1 MAPSTCGCV
10 NLESQALPDME
21 PTIFTASE
29 MGQEDQVTIS
39 SISSRLVHDVSEDL
53 TKPCNMFCMA
63 WAILLERFT
72 GLDRVCFG
80 FRSEH
85 MITEESGK
93 CTDGVTSAMQVHVAA
108 DQCLDD
114 ILAGNGF
121 TSVMVPETEAKTLF
135 NTTLSICNL
144 GSQPIC
150 ENGAYNIYSW
160 CKVHMSIDPAT
171 MKTLLSWDPA
181 FMTKEQAETISSTY
195 SKIFQG
201 IATQKKIAVSALNCC
216 SEQDELKILSWNGSP
231 LSNVQ
236 KCIHQAVS
244 EQGVLRPDAEAVCS
258 WDGSFSYSQLLTLS
272 DRLAFHLQELGVGA
286 EIFVPICFDK
296 SKWTVVAML
305 AILKAGGI
313 FVPLDPTQPLM
324 RLQGLAHKVDAKTIL
339 CSPQHEE
346 MLESIAS
353 KVIPVDAQLFEKLTE
368 QTVEVDCGLWS
379 SGAYMIFTSG
389 TTGEPKGA
397 LIQHGALLSSALA
410 HGPAMM
416 MDSNTRSLHFAAST
430 FDVSIT
436 EILTCLILGGCVC
449 IPSEEARLNAIE
461 EAITQLRVNWA
472 LLTPTFVKFINPA
485 NVPSL
490 KTLVTGGEA
499 MTQAVIRSWSHINLI
514 NCYGPAETS
523 VVSHVHRGM
532 REGKNPLNIGYQVG
546 IHCWVVDRYNY
557 DRLMPIGAV
566 GELVIESHT
575 LAREY
580 YKEPE
585 KTSEAFIVDPEW
597 TLSQPH
603 RGNLRRMYKTGDL
616 VRYNSDGS
624 FHIAGRKDAQ
634 IKFHGQRIE
643 LGEIEYHLNVGI
655 GIKHGM
661 VVLPKAGFCEG
672 RLLAIVQLSDALGND
687 LVPNGQPY
695 KLVDGP
701 LEQVALAKVEET
713 KQLLAKRLPSYMIPS
728 TWLAVEFIPRLQ
740 SGKLDRRQTGKWLED
755 MSEAIYRKLNP
766 VAIGD
771 PSETLTFSNETES
784 QLHNIWTHVL
794 NLKTEQLGLSQ
805 SFLSVG
811 GDSISAMQVMSEC
824 KKRGLGLT
832 VSHIISSKS
841 ISALAKH
848 VKDIEKPQLLQET
861 TETLFELSPIQKLY
875 FSRPNHDQGHYN
887 QSFLLRMSRH
897 VDEPAMRRAI
907 EATIRRHSMLRARF
921 SQDSS
926 GMWQQRVTDTIE
938 SSFRLRSVQ
947 LTSKEELC
955 DALVD
960 SQTCLDHSNGP
971 LLAADLIDEEG
982 QDQRLFVVAHHLVID
997 LVSWRIILQ
1006 ELEELL
1012 LRPELSPDMDR
1023 PLPFQAWCKMQQE
1036 HASAQAP
1043 ERALPI
1049 HGIPDGDSA
1058 YWGMEGTPNV
1068 YGQMVYE
1075 GFEVGSAQ
1083 TSLLLSKC
1091 HDALRT
1097 EIPDVLMAAMVYSFG
1112 QTFTDRQIPAIFA
1125 EGHGREPWDHSID
1138 LSNVVGWFTT
1148 IYPVFAGSNAS
1159 STLIDTIKMVKDG
1172 RRKIPDSG
1180 RPYFASRWLTQ
1191 DGESAFSRHWPLEI
1205 TFNYLG
1211 QYQQLEREGAL
1222 FTPIGDIAGEVRSA
1236 TDGADVGSSTTCI
1249 SLFEVSAVITRG
1261 TLRFSFLFNRNMK
1274 HQSQIRKWIASCE
1287 QNIGLLVESLAI
1299 MPSEPTLSDFPL
1311 ISLTYDRLRLLTQ
1324 EKLPEVGIEDISRV
1338 EDIYPCSPMQSGLLV
1353 STTKDSAA
1361 YAAYTLH
1368 EVKSRN
1374 GGSVDVT
1381 KLANAWKRMVD
1392 YHPMLR
1398 TVFVESVTLDDSL
1411 FDQVVLREIQVPLV
1425 MSEFETDDEAIST
1438 LDMPRQHKDY
1448 SQLLHVFEICKS
1460 KTGKVFCKLDI
1471 SHVIMDGTSLSILFR
1486 DLSMAYAGILG
1497 SDKGPPYSEYIRS
1510 LQYQD
1515 LQHGIEYWKSY
1526 LMDIEPCH
1534 FPVLDDGEVAESR
1547 EMRYFRVQFDELA
1560 QLQSLCDDR
1569 GVTIVNAIYAAWA
1582 LVLRLYTASEE
1593 VCFGYLTSARDSPI
1607 QGIEDVIGPVINM
1620 VTCRANISN
1629 STTLG
1634 AVMAVVQKDF
1644 LNSLEYRH
1652 IPLAQV
1658 QHALKLSDTA
1668 LFNTALSYRKLPP
1681 APKNAPDVVFE
1692 EVRPTYDPD
1701 EYDVSINIEAGEND
1715 MAIDLMYWS
1724 DTMSD
1729 GQAKNVASA
1738 FTTALSN
1745 ILHYSDQ
1752 PITQLNHLDPQH
1764 HHQIWQWNHIIP
1776 EAAESCVH
1784 DLFKEQMIIR
1794 PEAPA
1799 VASWDA
1805 DFTYAELDTASTKL
1819 AHHIADLGVGLEK
1832 CVLVCFDKSAF
1843 TVVAML
1849 AVLKAGGVCVPL
1861 DPAHPDA
1868 AIRLRAEDTS
1878 ASIAVVSS
1886 SMASRLSSI
1895 VEKTVVVDAQLL
1907 QTISKTTILPQT
1919 YPHNA
1924 CFVIY
1929 TSGSTGRPK
1938 GVVLE
1943 HRGIATNVKY
1953 SGPKLGYSKESRVLQ
1968 FASYTFDNS
1977 LSEIFT
1983 TLALGGCVCVPSEHE
1998 RFHDLAGAIN
2008 RYKVTLADITPTVAC
2023 LINPLDVPTLK
2034 TLALGGE
2041 AVTQKCVEIWRD
2053 FVSLQCCYG
2062 PSECSVNSTHSGEI
2076 AQPGKATN
2084 IGRAVGS
2091 VTWIVDSTDHNSLV
2105 PIGCIGELLVD
2116 GPIVS
2121 RGYLNLPEKMA
2132 QSFVAPSSTIGDICR
2147 DGNLSRKLY
2156 KTGDLVRYN
2165 SDGTLTYFGRKDTQ
2179 VKLHGQRIELEE
2191 IEHHLEKSLPQ
2202 HWTSAVELI
2211 QFEGKKSLASF
2222 ICADSGAI
2230 LNDGTEGSSVLAMD
2244 DSFRSLAKELE
2255 ISLSNSIPAYM
2266 IPSVWFPVSQ
2276 MPLTSSGKLDR
2287 RSLRSLVQS
2296 VPAAQMT
2303 SYKLALKSGRAPS
2316 SDMEKQLADMWAQVL
2331 NLDANTIGVEDHF
2344 FRLGGDSIAAMQLVT
2359 LARKSNINLTVT
2371 GVFQKVSLQ
2380 DMAQSALPLSRAAAT
2395 AVKPFS
2401 LLSNVISMDALE
2413 EEIGAAAR
2421 INVGD
2426 VQDIYPCTPIQEG
2439 LMALSA
2445 KEPGAYVAQFVFQ
2458 MPDGTDIDI
2467 FKTAWRL
2474 VIEAEGS
2481 LRTRLVQTTNNGI
2494 LNVVVKEDV
2503 PQWTTFGNLLDV
2515 QVLRS
2520 QLLSSNGGKLT
2531 DYAIV
2536 EDESGVLFVWTI
2548 HHALY
2553 DGWCLPLILDKVKQ
2567 CYENIQQPAPEPIGS
2582 GPSYARFIRYLTE
2595 IDSSQD
2601 VKFWESY
2608 LADIAT
2614 QHFPR
2619 LPNPDYKSNASGLI
2633 IHKTSFDHNNDG
2645 MKTSGLGVT
2654 TATMIR
2660 SAWALAV
2667 STYAASDDVVFWE
2680 TMTGR
2685 DAPVDGIEEMI
2696 GATLAT
2702 VPTRIVLDRSQKVSD
2717 LLSSVQAQSA
2727 VVRMHQFTGIH
2738 RIKRINNDT
2747 AFACGAQNLLAINY
2761 GPRKSTDTFWC
2772 DQTNE
2777 MAGTNFYS
2785 YPLMLSCHV
2794 ADGELETV
2802 VHFDP
2807 EVICESQMHR
2817 IMDQFALM
2825 LTTVTS
2831 GELMD
2836 KKLNDLELI
2845 STRDY
2850 QSLSETNSQVVP
2862 SYDTLVHDVIRATGT
2877 LQSQDKVAVCA
2888 SDQSLTYSD
2897 LDSQAT
2903 HLASVLI
2910 EAGIRP
2916 NTFVPFCMEKSSMV
2930 VVSILAIL
2938 KSGAAFVPLD
2948 YAHPDARISGIITDV
2963 EASIVLASPQYA
2975 ERLTRLGQK
2984 VISVSKTMMQDSVL
2998 PHGHDLSVSPKSP
3011 AYCIFTSGTTG
3022 RPKGTII
3029 NHSAFCTGAMAH
3041 GKAMGMTELSRVLQF
3056 AAHTFDASIMET
3068 LSTLI
3073 HGGTVCVPSEEERSN
3088 DIAGFIR
3095 RLRVNWAL
3103 LTPSVAQLIEPST
3116 VPELKTLVLGG
3127 EAMSRVHVSTW
3138 APFVQLMNAYGPSE
3152 TSVVATVNSSVGQDS
3167 SPANIGRAV
3176 GGLCWVV
3183 DSTNHDRLVPI
3194 GVVGEL
3200 LVEGPI
3206 LAEGYLKNPHKN
3218 AESFIT
3224 NPRWCSKFP
3233 SETASNE
3240 RRFYRT
3246 GDLVKINRDGSL
3258 EFQGRKDNQV
3268 KINGQRLELSE
3279 IEHHLSADTAVQ
3291 SCLAFIPKSGQ
3302 LKHRLVAMLSLHSTF
3317 VSTAADE
3324 MQLVIDFTPSELAS
3338 VRDSLTGHLAAYM
3351 IPSTWIIVNHIPL
3364 LPSGKLDRRKAVD
3377 WVEALSPEQYQ
3388 MALCAQEET
3397 QSSGLDREA
3406 TNIETKLRA
3415 TWARVLGIEVD
3426 SVSFARSFIQS
3437 GGDSISAMQLGAVCR
3452 SSNMSLSVSQIM
3464 QSKSIIELASFV
3476 QAVEDVKH
3484 EDEEE
3489 NKPFPLSPIQ
3499 KLYFEHMC
3507 SESTHFNQS
3516 MVLETTRKVTPRDLS
3531 NALETIVKT
3540 HSMLRARFADT
3551 DGAYSQR
3558 ITTDVDGSYALESHV
3573 GVNQCRASELIEKTQ
3588 TSLNIFDGPLLAAAN
3603 IEIEDPEKQIVFL
3616 AAHHLVVDVVSWN
3629 IILQD
3634 LEGLLSSSV
3643 SSLAKP
3649 LSFQSWN
3656 LLQLEETRNETL
3668 DRVFHDVPVPA
3679 QDLTYWEMQD
3689 VPNLHG
3695 DTITETTEIASDVSL
3710 RLLGPCH
3717 EAFNTDI
3724 VDVLIGSL
3732 LLSFYESFPGRLSM
3746 PTIFNEG
3753 HGREPR
3759 DNKLDLSRTIG
3770 WFTTLCPIHLPE
3782 SLPAE
3787 PDIIDIICWVRDFRR
3802 RIPGKGRPYFAYQ
3815 MLSEAGHTHSP
3826 EWPVEL
3832 AFNFLG
3838 QRQKNELE
3846 GSVFKST
3853 DGMFESAASQTDI
3866 GVDVPRLA
3874 LIEISASFC
3883 RDVLSFSFSYNRQM
3897 KHQHCISEWIKNFSN
3912 SLQTVIERM
3921 SQVKSEPRD
3930 PDVSLLPLA
3939 FRGASKVDERLAE
3952 TGISFRND
3960 VEAVYPCSPVQMG
3973 ILFAQIRNT
3982 KFYSYSVTFGID
3994 CVEPSHSVD
4003 VHRLADAWQ
4012 RVIQRHSTLRT
4023 IFVDSLLDEGG
4034 INQVVLRNHCAEV
4047 SVFECADDERL
4058 QMMTERFSP
4067 EIMSSRPPHHLSI
4080 FNSTEGKVT
4089 CLLEMSHALC
4099 DGTSMPILF
4108 RDLAMAYDGS
4118 LNSISVSTY
4127 RDYVSHL
4134 QVQGSHDIEYW
4145 REYLN
4150 DVEPCH
4156 LPSVS
4161 RSTLPK
4167 VLRYLDQTIS
4177 HANDLQAF
4185 CTGAGVTLSN
4195 VLQLTWA
4202 LVLQAYTGHDDV
4214 CFGYLVADRDVHVP
4228 NIDNAIGVFI
4238 NMLVLRVRLDASKT
4252 VGDTLSMVQRDLSAA
4267 MAHRNVSLADIQ
4279 RVTDLPNEPLFNTAY
4294 SFQRRSVDKSMQTG
4308 SISFDVK
4315 GAQDPNEY
4323 DLTVNVEV
4331 WEQAAE
4337 LQLCYWT
4344 DKISDSQAR
4353 SLASTFDK
4361 VLTSIITCNLSL
4373 PTDQLD
4379 ILSDD
4384 CTQQLMGWNNTQPAL
4399 LNQCVHHVFERN
4411 VQRLAHDTT
4420 AIEAWDARFT
4430 YSEVDV
4436 VSSRLAHHLVSLGV
4450 VPEMYVPLCFEKSA
4464 WTPIAM
4470 LAVLKAGAAF
4480 VPIDPNH
4487 PPERIEFL
4495 VRNINAKLILCS
4507 TSLMHK
4513 FDMDV
4518 PILPISFETS
4528 FELSS
4533 LPETPPSI
4541 PVQPGNAAYIIFT
4554 SGTTGVPKGTIIEHG
4569 AFTTGGTA
4577 HAAAIKMTSDSRV
4590 LQFASHTFDAS
4601 IMEILTTFL
4610 VGGCVCI
4617 PSEEERMNDLAGA
4630 ISKYD
4635 VNWALLTPSVAK
4647 VLKPGSVPGL
4657 KVLVTGGE
4665 AMTTD
4670 HITKW
4675 SRHAALINAYGP
4687 SEASVIAASH
4697 IKVDQLGE
4705 VLNEE
4710 PANIG
4715 HAVGCRVW
4723 VVDSYNHNRLMPIG
4737 SIGELLVEGP
4747 IVARGY
4753 LSNEAKTRD
4762 AFIDYPPWRAN
4773 MKLSGDRVDRM
4784 YKTGDLVAYNWD
4796 GSLNYFSRKDTQIKL
4811 NGQRIE
4817 LGEIEHHVR
4826 ANLPTNVQSAVE
4838 LVTPQGKTSTK
4849 MLAAFFT
4856 IDEHAN
4862 EEAVKEANDP
4872 LLPMSSAYME
4882 IGQSLKTSIKI
4893 ALPSHMVPA
4902 MYVPVAK
4909 MPWTSAGKLDRQKLK
4924 AIAQSILSKDIGY
4937 YKLVGASNSRVP
4949 TTTTQRKLQKIWANI
4964 LNIPTSAISID
4975 DSFFRLG
4982 GDSISAMKVVSA
4994 ARMENVSLTVMDILK
5009 SPTLSEMATCCSHS
5023 KHTTIVDVEPFSLL
5037 HDVESPALLLDE
5049 IAECCDI
5056 HTSQIQDLYTCSS
5069 LQEGLVAASMQQT
5082 GAYVARYIFKVPS
5095 TIDVERLQ
5103 LAWQRTS
5110 DQVDILRSR
5119 IVNSRSLK
5127 SYQVILEPHAIDWE
5141 YYSSLEADASQT
5153 MPLPER
5159 NGGRLARYAIVGSSD
5174 SDLRYFVWTV
5184 HHALYDAWSMPSLLK
5199 LVSQFY
5205 QEASTEKLVPVVP
5218 YANFARYL
5226 IGTDAQASD
5235 EFWRATF
5242 QNASTVSHFPTI
5254 TPSDAESSHSSLQY
5268 TIQCR
5273 KDGIGAGITIPTI
5286 IRGAWALLLGA
5297 HTGSD
5302 DVAFGETLSG
5312 RDIALEHVEDIL
5324 GPTLTTVPRR
5334 VQIDRG
5340 TTVGHFLDTIHRH
5353 SVEVI
5358 PYQHAGLQH
5367 IKRLGGSI
5375 AVASDF
5381 RNLLVIQ
5388 SSDEVT
5394 EQQDLLQPLDE
5405 QVNHKNFFTYPLVIE
5420 CSIELNKLV
5429 LTIHHNE
5436 TVMTNW
5442 QAERLAHQ
5450 FDVLVK
5456 QLSHLSQEP
5465 NHKLAEI
5472 QFCDEQDLQII
5483 KGWNKGTRDIA
5494 HDSISSL
5501 FWQAVAT
5508 YHDATAIQAWDGH
5521 LTYGSLAEH
5530 AGRLGKRLVQ
5540 KGVRPETM
5548 VPCCMD
5554 KSLWT
5559 TVAMVAVILAGG
5571 TIIPLDPAHPRA
5583 RHAEI
5588 ARECKASIALCSPQY
5603 QDRFEDVSDTVIA
5616 VDQDLFHKEL
5626 CQEHVIPEDLPTVT
5640 DKNAAFVIYTS
5651 GSTGKAKGVVIE
5663 HGSFVASSR
5672 AYTERMH
5679 LVNTSRVFHFTSYAF
5694 DIAMGETFSTL
5705 ITGACLCV
5713 PSEEMRVTDLPG
5725 AMNTLEATWA
5735 FLTPSLA
5742 NMQDPSMF
5750 KTLQTLVCGGEAMT
5764 SETISK
5770 WSHKVKLINGYGPAE
5785 CTVYAVTNSN
5795 VAEDQ
5800 DPSNIGHATQG
5811 CHTWIVDTRDHNQLV
5826 PVGCEGEL
5834 LISGPILSRGY
5845 LNDSTKT
5852 SQLFIE
5858 DPAWMHH
5865 FVDEKHQQPVRLYK
5879 TGDMVRYRPD
5889 GGLTFIG
5896 RKDNQVKLHG
5906 QRMELGEIE
5915 ACLESDSRLRNA
5927 LVALPKSGVFKGRLV
5942 AVLSF
5947 KNPDSH
5953 NPGLVSAQF
5962 SPISESAMEVAR
5974 LNVPDL
5980 QHILSENL
5988 PPYMMPSSWLVV
6000 DAIPLLLS
6008 GKLDRTSTQTW
6019 LAEMDAE
6026 MPEFIL
6032 NQPDSQAAVESD
6044 TTLVGQLLRRIWA
6057 SVLRIPHEAT
6067 LPSRSFISL
6076 GGDSIMAMQV
6086 MSRCRDHSIQLTM
6099 RDIMSGKSIIDLVAL
6114 IEKEGRGRQNG
6125 IPDYEDDNSQPFALS
6140 PIQQLFFNNS
6150 SNKDRGDR
6158 FNQSQLFSVKKSIE
6172 AGNIANAIHSLVQRH
6187 PMLRA
6192 RFNKSAT
6199 IGQWSQH
6206 IAPDTEDS
6214 YSFHF
6219 HEVSDPS
6226 QIAQYIATSQESIDI
6241 SSPVFIVDLFR
6252 MPDGFQ
6258 HVSMIAHHLVVDVVS
6273 WINIAQD
6280 LETLLSSS
6288 RSMSPKPLSFRRWN
6302 AAQIEHAISMQKG
6315 IEDLLPFPLRPA
6327 NLDFWGVSDIPNSYS
6342 QVTQQSFTLSDTDTV
6357 SLLLEDAHRT
6367 LRTEP
6372 LDLFISALFMSFGQC
6387 FPDRELPTLFNES
6400 HGREPW
6406 DDSIDLS
6413 QTVGWFTSLCPIDV
6427 SHHNVDPTDT
6437 IDFVRRVKDS
6447 RRAIPDNGRPYFAQR
6462 YLANST
6468 NLSPDSHEPME
6479 ILLNFLGRSQQ
6490 MDGDESLLR
6499 PFNLSMSEEEM
6510 ASMSDVGPETRRL
6523 ALFELSISILND
6535 GIHFNFMYNKNMLH
6549 QDLIKQWVTTCKEVL
6564 SDMATELSAA
6574 PSCPTISDFPLMS
6587 LDYAKL
6593 DRLVAKSLP
6602 TAHVRFDEVED
6613 IYPCSPMQMGIL
6625 LSQLLD
6631 PSQYLFHTILEVS
6644 ASNNSTINS
6653 TKLAQACSEVI
6664 ERHAAL
6670 RTLFIESVRSGGS
6683 FDQVVI
6689 RPGKPRIHTI
6699 KCREID
6705 VMAKLNARSLAK
6717 ANKRHGT
6724 HILPYQ
6730 ITICE
6735 TTHGKVFIKLE
6746 MNHAVTDGAS
6756 TAIIVRDIS
6765 SAYANSL
6772 HPTKPPSYKEY
6783 ISYIS
6788 KQPTDSSLM
6797 YWKSY
6802 LFGARYTEFPSM
6814 NSDHMANRSLGSIA
6828 VEFDRFSEL
6837 HSLGSDTGVTISN
6850 IIMVAW
6856 ALVLRKYTG
6865 SQDVCFGY
6873 LASGRDADIDGVDE
6887 IVGPLINMLVFR
6899 FQFTHGMLLKRLFL
6913 DTQEDY
6919 ANSLPHQHFSLGRVS
6934 HELGQSK
6941 RGFFNTA
6948 VSIQN
6953 SGSSAHSEVSALQ
6966 FESVDAF
6973 DPSEYAVT
6981 LNANTTRDDEG
6992 IVFRYWTNILSNA
7005 QAKDLAIVMSEVLS
7019 DIIDHGEEALSH
7031 LRVSRNSAMP
7041 INTAGVLDGWTFQ
7054 HSHTSRQVQTP
7065 TSTMSSYSTGP
7076 SATLFSPS
7084 TSWGSLPRDKDQLYM
7099 KLSTLWEHHLDV
7111 ASTDITYERSFFECG
7126 GDSIIAMAMVGDAR
7140 DQDLPLTVADIFKN
7154 PTFGPM
7160 LNCLRDKSYRDADM
7174 VSSDGNTSLLSSKK
7188 EAIAMD
7194 QHVYEPLSLLFQQNA
7209 EQFVREHVCPVV
7221 GVSRAS
7227 ITDVLPTTN
7236 FQSQAVE
7243 GSLLESRWMLNHFFL
7258 DGTGSL
7264 DIALLQESITNVIA
7278 AYDILRTVFV
7288 PYQETYLQ
7296 VVLRH
7301 VQSELIL
7308 HDVDD
7313 IEQFTSELESDH
7325 LRQTPRPEKSSLRFI
7340 LARHKSSERHRIFI
7354 RLSHAL
7360 YDGVCFPAILN
7371 ALKASYEGEHIVATP
7386 SYATYIHGLFGKANS
7401 DQYTYWRSLLKN
7413 SAPTNL
7419 VPRQCDLMR
7428 TSPTQAM
7435 KRTVATHSLA
7445 AFNITTATVVK
7456 AAWSLVLAKN
7466 TGTTDIVFGHL
7477 ISGRNSR
7484 HVPGIEAIV
7493 GPCLNVVP
7501 VRVQLQDSW
7510 TVLDLLQHIQHQQV
7524 DNIPYESLGFRDII
7538 KGCTNWNDN
7547 GANGFST
7554 IVQHQSMS
7562 QTGSLDIGPN
7572 AYKVGVVA
7580 SQEDTADFSVVT
7592 TPQDS
7597 SSIEVCF
7604 LYRQDGAERMKL
7616 AEKLFNCLCTIITD
7630 FSTNVEV
7637 PVIV

>member
-1 MAPSTCGCV
+1 MDPSTCGCV
-10 NLESQALPDME
+10 DFESQALSDME

-29 MGQEDQVTIS
+29 MGQEGQVTVS
-39 SISSRLVHDVSEDL
+39 SYSSHLVHDFNEDL

-72 GLDRVCFG
+72 GLDSVCFG

-85 MITEESGK
+85 MLTTESK
-93 CTDGVTSAMQVHVAA
+93 CTDGVTSAMQVHVTA
-108 DQCLDD
+108 DHSLDD

-121 TSVMVPETEAKTLF
+121 TSAMVPETKAKTLF

-144 GSQPIC
+144 GSQPTC

-160 CKVHMSIDPAT
+160 CKLHMSVDPVT
-171 MKTLLSWDPA
+171 MKTLLSWDPT
-181 FMTKEQAETISSTY
+181 FMTKEQAESISNTY
-195 SKIFQG
+195 NKIFKE
-201 IATQKKIAVSALNCC
+201 IATQKKTVISTLNCC
-216 SEQDELKILSWNGSP
+216 SEQDELKILTWNGSP

-236 KCIHQAVS
+236 KCIHQAIS
-244 EQGVLRPDAEAVCS
+244 EQGALRPDAEAVCA

-272 DRLAFHLQELGVGA
+272 DRLAFHLQELGVGG

-324 RLQGLAHKVDAKTIL
+324 RLQSLTRKVDAETIL
-339 CSPQHEE
+339 CSPQHQEI
-346 MLESIAS
+346 LESIAS
-353 KVIPVDAQLFEKLTE
+353 NVISVDAQLFERLVE
-368 QTVEVDCGLWS
+368 QAGEVDCGLWS

-416 MDSNTRSLHFAAST
+416 MDNNTRSLHFAAST

-472 LLTPTFVKFINPA
+472 LLTPTFVNFISPA
-485 NVPSL
+485 KVPSL

-499 MTQAVIRSWSHINLI
+499 MTVAVIRSWSHINLI

-546 IHCWVVDRYNY
+546 INCWVVDRYNHN
-557 DRLMPIGAV
+557 RLMPVGAV
-566 GELVIESHT
+566 GELVIEGHT

-585 KTSEAFIVDPEW
+585 KTSEAFIVDPAW
-597 TLSQPH
+597 TLSQPN
-603 RGNLRRMYKTGDL
+603 RGSLRRMYKTGDL

-695 KLVDGP
+695 KLIDGS

-740 SGKLDRRQTGKWLED
+740 SGKLDRRQTGKWVED
-755 MSEAIYRKLNP
+755 MTEAIYRKLNP
-766 VAIGD
+766 VAIDGV
-771 PSETLTFSNETES
+771 SKSLTFSNETES

-832 VSHIISSKS
+832 VSQIISSKS
-841 ISALAKH
+841 ISALARH

-861 TETLFELSPIQKLY
+861 IETPFELSPIQKLY

-897 VDEPAMRRAI
+897 IDEPAMRRAI
-907 EATIRRHSMLRARF
+907 EATVQRHSMLRARF
-921 SQDSS
+921 SQDSC
-926 GMWQQRVTDTIE
+926 GTWQQRVTDAVE

-947 LTSKEELC
+947 LTSKEGLYHT
-955 DALVD
+955 LVD

-1012 LRPELSPDMDR
+1012 LLPELSPDMDT
-1023 PLPFQAWCKMQQE
+1023 PLPFQAWCKMQQY

-1058 YWGMEGTPNV
+1058 YWGMEGTPNI

-1075 GFEVGSAQ
+1075 GFEVGPAQ

-1112 QTFTDRQIPAIFA
+1112 QTFTDRRIPAIFA
-1125 EGHGREPWDHSID
+1125 EGHGREPWDPSID

-1148 IYPVFAGSNAS
+1148 IYPVFAGSNVS

-1172 RRKIPDSG
+1172 RRKMPDSG

-1191 DGESAFSRHWPLEI
+1191 DGERAFSRHWPLEI

-1236 TDGADVGSSTTCI
+1236 TDGADVGSSTACI

-1274 HQSQIRKWIASCE
+1274 HQSKIREWIASCE
-1287 QNIGLLVESLAI
+1287 QNIGILVESLAI
-1299 MPSEPTLSDFPL
+1299 MPPEPTLSDFPL
-1311 ISLTYDRLRLLTQ
+1311 VSLTYDRLRLLTK
-1324 EKLPEVGIEDISRV
+1324 EKLPEVGIEDLNRV

-1368 EVKSRN
+1368 HVKSRS

-1411 FDQVVLREIQVPLV
+1411 FDQVVLREVQVPLV
-1425 MSEFETDDEAIST
+1425 MSEFETDDDAISA
-1438 LDMPRQHKDY
+1438 LDMPRHHKDY

-1471 SHVIMDGTSLSILFR
+1471 SHVIVDGTSLSILFR
-1486 DLSMAYAGILG
+1486 DLSLAYSGILG

-1510 LQYQD
+1510 FQYQD

-1534 FPVLDDGEVAESR
+1534 FPVLDDGEVVESR
-1547 EMRYFRVQFDELA
+1547 EMSYFRVQFDELA

-1593 VCFGYLTSARDSPI
+1593 VCFGYLTSARDAPI
-1607 QGIEDVIGPVINM
+1607 QGIEDVVGPVINM
-1620 VTCRANISN
+1620 VTCRCNISN
-1629 STTLG
+1629 SATLG
-1634 AVMAVVQKDF
+1634 DVMAVVQKDF
-1644 LNSLEYRH
+1644 LSSLEYRH
-1652 IPLAQV
+1652 VPLAQV

-1681 APKNAPDVVFE
+1681 VPQNPPDVVFE

-1701 EYDVSINIEAGEND
+1701 EYDVSVNIEAGENN

-1724 DTMSD
+1724 DTMSN
-1729 GQAKNVASA
+1729 GQARNVASA

-1752 PITQLNHLDPQH
+1752 PITQLNHLGPQH
-1764 HHQIWQWNHIIP
+1764 HQQISQWNHVMP
-1776 EAAESCVH
+1776 EASESCVH
-1784 DLFKEQMIIR
+1784 ELFKEQMILR

-1799 VASWDA
+1799 IASWDA
-1805 DFTYAELDTASTKL
+1805 DFTYAELDAASTKL
-1819 AHHIADLGVGLEK
+1819 AHHIADLGVDSEK

-1878 ASIAVVSS
+1878 ASIAIVSS
-1886 SMASRLSSI
+1886 SMASRLSGI
-1895 VEKTVVVDAQLL
+1895 VEKTVVVDSHLL
-1907 QTISKTTILPQT
+1907 QTISTTADLPQT

-1943 HRGIATNVKY
+1943 HRGIATNAKY

-1998 RFHDLAGAIN
+1998 RFYDLAGAIN

-2062 PSECSVNSTHSGEI
+2062 PSECSVNSTYSGEI

-2091 VTWIVDSTDHNSLV
+2091 VTWVVDTTDHNSLV

-2132 QSFVAPSSTIGDICR
+2132 QSFVAPSSTVENICR
-2147 DGNLSRKLY
+2147 DGNMSRKLY
-2156 KTGDLVRYN
+2156 KTGDLVRYD
-2165 SDGTLTYFGRKDTQ
+2165 SDGTLTYLGRKDTQ

-2202 HWTSAVELI
+2202 YWTSAVELI

-2222 ICADSGAI
+2222 ICAESGGI
-2230 LNDGTEGSSVLAMD
+2230 LYDGTEESSLMAMND
-2244 DSFRSLAKELE
+2244 AFRSLAKELE
-2255 ISLSNSIPAYM
+2255 ICLSNNIPAYM

-2287 RSLRSLVQS
+2287 RRLRSLVQS
-2296 VPAAQMT
+2296 VPVAHIT

-2316 SDMEKQLADMWAQVL
+2316 SNMEKQLAGMWAHVL
-2331 NLDANTIGVEDHF
+2331 NVDVNTIGVEDHF

-2380 DMAQSALPLSRAAAT
+2380 DMAQSALPLSRVAVT
-2395 AVKPFS
+2395 AVEPFS
-2401 LLSNVISMDALE
+2401 LLSNAVPMDTLK

-2421 INVGD
+2421 VHVGD
-2426 VQDIYPCTPIQEG
+2426 VQDMYPCSPIQEG

-2445 KEPGAYVAQFVFQ
+2445 KDSGAYVAQFVFQ
-2458 MPDGTDIDI
+2458 MANGTDIDS
-2467 FKTAWRL
+2467 FKMAWRL

-2481 LRTRLVQTTNNGI
+2481 LRTRLVQTTDGGI
-2494 LNVVVKEDV
+2494 LNVVLKEDV
-2503 PQWTTFGNLLDV
+2503 PQWTTFGNLSEV
-2515 QVLRS
+2515 QAVRS
-2520 QLLSSNGGKLT
+2520 QLPLYNGGKLT

-2536 EDESGVLFVWTI
+2536 EDGSEVLFVWTI

-2567 CYENIQQPAPEPIGS
+2567 CYENIQLPAPEPIVS
-2582 GPSYARFIRYLTE
+2582 GPNYSRFIRYLTE
-2595 IDSSQD
+2595 IDFSQD

-2619 LPNPDYKSNASGLI
+2619 LPNPDHKPNASGLI
-2633 IHKTSFDHNNDG
+2633 IHKASFGHEGDG
-2645 MKTSGLGVT
+2645 MKSSGLGLT

-2667 STYAASDDVVFWE
+2667 STYAASDDVIFWE

-2696 GATLAT
+2696 GATLTT

-2794 ADGELETV
+2794 TDGELETV

-2807 EVICESQMHR
+2807 EVICESQMYR

-2831 GELMD
+2831 RELMD
-2836 KKLNDLELI
+2836 EKLNDLELI

-2850 QSLSETNSQVVP
+2850 QSLSEMTGQMIP
-2862 SYDTLVHDVIRATGT
+2862 SCEMLVHDVIRATGIR
-2877 LQSQDKVAVCA
+2877 QSQDKVAVCA
-2888 SDQSLTYSD
+2888 SDQNLTYSD
-2897 LDSQAT
+2897 LDSQST
-2903 HLASVLI
+2903 HLSSVLI

-2948 YAHPDARISGIITDV
+2948 YAHPDARISGILTDV
-2963 EASIVLASPQYA
+2963 AATIVLASPQYA
-2975 ERLTRLGQK
+2975 ERLTGLGQK
-2984 VISVSKTMMQDSVL
+2984 VISVSNTMMKDSV
-2998 PHGHDLSVSPKSP
+2998 PPVGHDLSVSPKSP

-3029 NHSAFCTGAMAH
+3029 SHSAFCTGAMAH
-3041 GKAMGMTELSRVLQF
+3041 GKAMGMAESSRVLQF

-3088 DIAGFIR
+3088 DIVGVIR
-3095 RLRVNWAL
+3095 RMHVNWAL

-3138 APFVQLMNAYGPSE
+3138 APPVRLMNAYGPSE
-3152 TSVVATVNSSVGQDS
+3152 TSVVATVNSRVGENS
-3167 SPANIGRAV
+3167 SPSNIGRAV
-3176 GGLCWVV
+3176 GGLCWVI
-3183 DSTNHDRLVPI
+3183 DSTNHDRLVPV

-3206 LAEGYLKNPHKN
+3206 LSQGYLKNPQKN

-3233 SETASNE
+3233 IETASNE

-3246 GDLVKINRDGSL
+3246 GDLVKITEDGSF

-3279 IEHHLSADTAVQ
+3279 IEHHLSADTVIQ
-3291 SCLAFIPKSGQ
+3291 SCLAFIPK
-3302 LKHRLVAMLSLHSTF
+3302 T
-3317 VSTAADE
+3317 ADE
-3324 MQLVIDFTPSELAS
+3324 MQMVIDFAPSELTS
-3338 VRDSLTGHLAAYM
+3338 VRDNLTGHLAAYM
-3351 IPSTWIIVNHIPL
+3351 IPSTWIVVSHIPL
-3364 LPSGKLDRRKAVD
+3364 LPSGKLDRRKAID
-3377 WVEALSPEQYQ
+3377 WVETMSPEQYQ

-3397 QSSGLDREA
+3397 QASGLDREA

-3415 TWARVLGIEVD
+3415 AWAKVLGIEID
-3426 SVSFARSFIQS
+3426 SVPFARSFIQL
-3437 GGDSISAMQLGAVCR
+3437 GGDSISAMQLVAICR

-3464 QSKSIIELASFV
+3464 QSKSIVELASFV
-3476 QAVEDVKH
+3476 QAVEDVKQ

-3489 NKPFPLSPIQ
+3489 NKLFPLSPIQ

-3516 MVLETTRKVTPRDLS
+3516 MILETTRKVTPHDLS

-3540 HSMLRARFADT
+3540 HSILRARFVNIDEV
-3551 DGAYSQR
+3551 YSQR
-3558 ITTDVDGSYALESHV
+3558 ITTDIDGSFVFESHV
-3573 GVNQCRASELIEKTQ
+3573 GVDQCRAHELIEKTQ
-3588 TSLNIFDGPLLAAAN
+3588 TSLDIFKGPLLAAVDM
-3603 IEIEDPEKQIVFL
+3603 EMEDTDKQIVFL

-3629 IILQD
+3629 ILLQD
-3634 LEGLLSSSV
+3634 LEGLLSSTV
-3643 SSLAKP
+3643 SNLTKP
-3649 LSFQSWN
+3649 LSFQTWN
-3656 LLQLEETRNETL
+3656 LLQLQETCNETL
-3668 DRVFHDVPVPA
+3668 DRIFHDVPVPA

-3695 DTITETTEIASDVSL
+3695 DTITETTEFASDVSL
-3710 RLLGPCH
+3710 QLLGPWN
-3717 EAFNTDI
+3717 EAFNTDV
-3724 VDVLIGSL
+3724 VDVLLGSL
-3732 LLSFYESFPGRLSM
+3732 LLSFYESFPDRLSM

-3753 HGREPR
+3753 HGREPT
-3759 DNKLDLSRTIG
+3759 DNKIDLSRTIG
-3770 WFTTLCPIHLPE
+3770 WFTTLCPVYLPE

-3787 PDIIDIICWVRDFRR
+3787 PDILDAICWIRDFRR
-3802 RIPGKGRPYFAYQ
+3802 RMPGKGRPYFAYQ
-3815 MLSEAGHTHSP
+3815 MLSEASHTHYP

-3838 QRQKNELE
+3838 QRQKTELE
-3846 GSVFKST
+3846 ESVFRSP
-3853 DGMFESAASQTDI
+3853 GGIFESTASQTDI

-3897 KHQHCISEWIKNFSN
+3897 KHQHCILEWIKNFSD
-3912 SLQTVIERM
+3912 SLQTAVKRM
-3921 SQVKSEPRD
+3921 SQAKPEPQD
-3930 PDVSLLPLA
+3930 PDISLLPLA
-3939 FRGASKVDERLAE
+3939 FRGASKVDARLAE
-3952 TGISFRND
+3952 TGISFWND

-3973 ILFAQIRNT
+3973 ILFAQIRNP

-3994 CVEPSHSVD
+3994 CVEPSHNVD
-4003 VHRLADAWQ
+4003 VHRLEDAWQ
-4012 RVIQRHSTLRT
+4012 RVVQRHSTLRT
-4023 IFVDSLLDEGG
+4023 IFVDSLLEEGG
-4034 INQVVLRNHCAEV
+4034 IYQVVLRNYCTEV

-4058 QMMTERFSP
+4058 QMMGDRLSP
-4067 EIMSSRPPHHLSI
+4067 QIMSSRPPHHLSI
-4080 FNSTEGKVT
+4080 FKSTERKVT

-4108 RDLAMAYDGS
+4108 RDLAMAYEGS
-4118 LNSISVSTY
+4118 LDLTIVSTY

-4134 QVQGSHDIEYW
+4134 QVQSPHDIEYW
-4145 REYLN
+4145 REYLS

-4156 LPSVS
+4156 LSPVS

-4177 HANDLQAF
+4177 HADDLQTF

-4214 CFGYLVADRDVHVP
+4214 CFGYLVADRDVPVP
-4228 NIDNAIGVFI
+4228 NIDKAIGVFI
-4238 NMLVLRVRLDASKT
+4238 NMLVLRVRLDASLT
-4252 VGDTLSMVQRDLSAA
+4252 VGDALSTVKRDLSAA

-4279 RVTDLPNEPLFNTAY
+4279 RLIDLPNEALFNTAY
-4294 SFQRRSVDKSMQTG
+4294 SFQRRSIDKSMKTE
-4308 SISFDVK
+4308 SVSFDVK
-4315 GAQDPNEY
+4315 DAQDPNEY

-4331 WEQAAE
+4331 WEQTVE
-4337 LQLCYWT
+4337 LQLCYWA

-4361 VLTSIITCNLSL
+4361 ILTSIITCDLSL

-4379 ILSDD
+4379 VLSDE
-4384 CTQQLMGWNNTQPAL
+4384 CAQQLMAWNHTEPVL

-4411 VQRLAHDTT
+4411 VQRLPHDTV
-4420 AIEAWDARFT
+4420 AIEAWDASFT

-4436 VSSRLAHHLVSLGV
+4436 VSSRLAHHLVSLGI

-4480 VPIDPNH
+4480 VPIDPSH
-4487 PPERIEFL
+4487 PPERTEFL
-4495 VRNINAKLILCS
+4495 VRNTNAKLILCS
-4507 TSLMHK
+4507 TSLVQK
-4513 FDMDV
+4513 FDMNIPV
-4518 PILPISFETS
+4518 LPINFETR
-4528 FELSS
+4528 FALSS
-4533 LPETPPSI
+4533 WPGTPPSVT
-4541 PVQPGNAAYIIFT
+4541 VQPHNAAYIIFT

-4569 AFTTGGTA
+4569 AFITGGIA

-4617 PSEEERMNDLAGA
+4617 PSEEERMNDLTGV

-4635 VNWALLTPSVAK
+4635 VNWTLLTPSVAK

-4657 KVLVTGGE
+4657 KTLVTGGE

-4697 IKVDQLGE
+4697 TKVDQHGE

-4710 PANIG
+4710 PANVG

-4723 VVDSYNHNRLMPIG
+4723 VVDSHNHNRLMPIG
-4737 SIGELLVEGP
+4737 SIGELLIEGP

-4753 LSNEAKTRD
+4753 LDNEATTRD
-4762 AFIDYPPWRAN
+4762 AFIDYPPWRVN
-4773 MKLSGDRVDRM
+4773 MKLCGDRMDRM
-4784 YKTGDLVAYNWD
+4784 YKTGDLVTYNWD

-4838 LVTPQGKTSTK
+4838 LVSPQGKTSTK
-4849 MLAAFFT
+4849 ILAAFFT
-4856 IDEHAN
+4856 IDEHVN
-4862 EEAVKEANDP
+4862 EDAETKANDS
-4872 LLPMSSAYME
+4872 LLPMSSTYIE
-4882 IGQSLKTSIKI
+4882 IGQSLKTSIKA

-4902 MYVPVAK
+4902 MYVPVTR

-4924 AIAQSILSKDIGY
+4924 AIAQSILPQDIGQ
-4937 YKLVGASNSRVP
+4937 YKLVGASNSRAP
-4949 TTTTQRKLQKIWANI
+4949 TTATQRKLQKIWANI
-4964 LNIPTSAISID
+4964 LNIPASTISTD

-4994 ARMENVSLTVMDILK
+4994 ARMEDISLTVMDVLK
-5009 SPTLSEMATCCSHS
+5009 SSTLSEMATCCSHS
-5023 KHTTIVDVEPFSLL
+5023 KHTDIGDIEPFSLL

-5049 IAECCDI
+5049 IAECCAI
-5056 HTSQIQDLYTCSS
+5056 HTSQIQDLYPCSA
-5069 LQEGLVAASMQQT
+5069 LQEGLVAASMQQP
-5082 GAYVARYIFKVPS
+5082 GAYVAKYIFKIPPN
-5095 TIDVERLQ
+5095 IGVESLQ

-5119 IVNSRSLK
+5119 IVSSRSLK
-5127 SYQVILEPHAIDWE
+5127 SYQVILEPHAIEWE
-5141 YYSSLEADASQT
+5141 HYTSLEAVTSQT
-5153 MPLPER
+5153 MSLPER
-5159 NGGRLARYAIVGSSD
+5159 NGGRLARYAIVDPSD
-5174 SDLRYFVWTV
+5174 SSLRYFVWTV
-5184 HHALYDAWSMPSLLK
+5184 HHALYDAWSMPSLLN

-5205 QEASTEKLVPVVP
+5205 QGASTEQPIPVVP

-5226 IGTDAQASD
+5226 IGTDPKASD
-5235 EFWRATF
+5235 EFWRAQF
-5242 QNASTVSHFPTI
+5242 QHASTISHFPTV
-5254 TPSDAESSHSSLQY
+5254 TPSDIESSNSSLQY
-5268 TIQCR
+5268 TMPCR
-5273 KDGIGAGITIPTI
+5273 KNDIGAGITIPTI
-5286 IRGAWALLLGA
+5286 IRGAWALLLGV

-5302 DVAFGETLSG
+5302 DIAFGETLSG
-5312 RDIALEHVEDIL
+5312 RDIALDNIEDIL

-5334 VQIDRG
+5334 VQIDRE
-5340 TTVGHFLDTIHRH
+5340 TTVGHFLNTIQET
-5353 SVEVI
+5353 SIEVI
-5358 PYQHAGLQH
+5358 PYQHTGLQH

-5375 AVASDF
+5375 AVACDF

-5394 EQQDLLQPLDE
+5394 DQQNLLQPLDE
-5405 QVNHKNFFTYPLVIE
+5405 QVNQKDFFTYPLVVE
-5420 CSIELNKLV
+5420 CSIELDNLV

-5436 TVMTNW
+5436 TVMTGW
-5442 QAERLAHQ
+5442 RAERLAHQ
-5450 FDVLVK
+5450 FDALVK

-5465 NHKLAEI
+5465 NRRLAEL
-5472 QFCDEQDLQII
+5472 QFYNEEDLQMI
-5483 KGWNKGTRDIA
+5483 KSWNEGTRDVVR
-5494 HDSISSL
+5494 DSISSL
-5501 FWQAVAT
+5501 FWQSVAT
-5508 YHDATAIQAWDGH
+5508 RHDATAIRAWDGH
-5521 LTYGSLAEH
+5521 LTYGSLAQH
-5530 AGRLGKRLVQ
+5530 AGHLAKRLVQ
-5540 KGVRPETM
+5540 EGVRTETM

-5559 TVAMVAVILAGG
+5559 TVAIVAVILAGG
-5571 TIIPLDPAHPRA
+5571 TIVPLDPAHPRA

-5588 ARECKASIALCSPQY
+5588 ARECNASIALCSPDY
-5603 QDRFEDVSDTVIA
+5603 QERFINVANTVIT
-5616 VDQDLFHKEL
+5616 VNEELFHKEL
-5626 CQEHVIPEDLPTVT
+5626 CQEHVMSQDLPTVSYK
-5640 DKNAAFVIYTS
+5640 DAAFVIYTS
-5651 GSTGKAKGVVIE
+5651 GSTGRAKGVVIE
-5663 HGSFVASSR
+5663 HGTFLASSR
-5672 AYTERMH
+5672 AYTECMN
-5679 LVNTSRVFHFTSYAF
+5679 LVSTSNVFHFASYAF
-5694 DIAMGETFSTL
+5694 DIALGETFSTL
-5705 ITGACLCV
+5705 IMGACLCV

-5725 AMNTLEATWA
+5725 AMNTLGATWA
-5735 FLTPSLA
+5735 FLTPSVA
-5742 NMQDPSMF
+5742 NMQDPSLF
-5750 KTLQTLVCGGEAMT
+5750 ETLQTLVCGGEAMS
-5764 SETISK
+5764 SETVSK

-5785 CTVYAVTNSN
+5785 CTVFAVANSSISEEQDLSSIGRATN
-5795 VAEDQ
+5795 
-5800 DPSNIGHATQG
+5800 G
-5811 CHTWIVDTRDHNQLV
+5811 CHTWIVDAKNHNQLV

-5845 LNDSTKT
+5845 LNDKTKT

-5858 DPAWMHH
+5858 DPTWMHH
-5865 FVDEKHQQPVRLYK
+5865 FVNQKNQQPVRLYK
-5879 TGDMVRYRPD
+5879 TGDLVRYRPD
-5889 GGLTFIG
+5889 GTLTFIG

-5915 ACLESDSRLRNA
+5915 TCLESDSRLRNA
-5927 LVALPKSGVFKGRLV
+5927 LVALPKSGIFKGRLV

-5947 KNPDSH
+5947 KNPESH
-5953 NPGLVSAQF
+5953 NPGLVSSQF
-5962 SPISESAMEVAR
+5962 SPISESDMEAAR
-5974 LNVPDL
+5974 VKIPDL
-5980 QHILSENL
+5980 QHVLSETL

-6008 GKLDRTSTQTW
+6008 GKLDRASTQTW
-6019 LAEMDAE
+6019 LAGMDIE
-6026 MPEFIL
+6026 MPEFL
-6032 NQPDSQAAVESD
+6032 LSQPISQTIVDYD
-6044 TTLVGQLLRRIWA
+6044 TTLVGRLLRRIWA
-6057 SVLRIPHEAT
+6057 SVLRMPDEAT
-6067 LPSRSFISL
+6067 LSSRPFISL

-6086 MSRCRDHSIQLTM
+6086 MSRCREHSIQLTM
-6099 RDIMSGKSIIDLVAL
+6099 RDIMSGKSIADLVTL
-6114 IEKEGRGRQNG
+6114 IEKEGRMGQNSTLE
-6125 IPDYEDDNSQPFALS
+6125 YEDDNSEPFALS

-6158 FNQSQLFSVKKSIE
+6158 LNQSQLFSVKESID
-6172 AGNIANAIHSLVQRH
+6172 ACTFANAIHSLVQRH

-6192 RFNKSAT
+6192 RFNKSAD

-6214 YSFHF
+6214 YGFHF
-6219 HEVSDPS
+6219 HEVSNAS
-6226 QIAQYIATSQESIDI
+6226 QIARCIATSQESIDI
-6241 SSPVFIVDLFR
+6241 SGPVFIVDLFR
-6252 MPDGFQ
+6252 MPDGFH

-6273 WINIAQD
+6273 WINIVQD
-6280 LETLLSSS
+6280 LETFLSSS
-6288 RSMSPKPLSFRRWN
+6288 RSMSPKPLSFRSWN
-6302 AAQIEHAISMQKG
+6302 AAQIEHATSMEKESG
-6315 IEDLLPFPLRPA
+6315 SLLPFPLRPT
-6327 NLDFWGVSDIPNSYS
+6327 NLDFWGVSNISNSYS
-6342 QVTQQSFTLSDTDTV
+6342 QATQQSFTLSDAETV
-6357 SLLLEDAHRT
+6357 SLLLEDAHRK

-6372 LDLFISALFMSFGQC
+6372 LDLFISALFISFEQC

-6427 SHHNVDPTDT
+6427 SHYNVDPNDT
-6437 IDFVRRVKDS
+6437 LDYVRKVKDL
-6447 RRAIPDNGRPYFAQR
+6447 RRAIPNNGRPYFAQR
-6462 YLANST
+6462 YLNNST
-6468 NLSPDSHEPME
+6468 KLCPDSHGTME

-6490 MDGDESLLR
+6490 TDGEESLLS
-6499 PFNLSMSEEEM
+6499 PFNLSMSEGEM

-6523 ALFELSISILND
+6523 ALFELSISVLKD

-6549 QDLIKQWVTTCKEVL
+6549 QDLIRQWVTTCKQVL
-6564 SDMATELSAA
+6564 SNMATELSAA
-6574 PSCPTISDFPLMS
+6574 PICPTISDFPLMS
-6587 LDYAKL
+6587 LDYTKL
-6593 DRLVAKSLP
+6593 DRLVTKSLS
-6602 TAHVRFDEVED
+6602 TAH
-6613 IYPCSPMQMGIL
+6613 MGIL

-6644 ASNNSTINS
+6644 ASNGPAINS
-6653 TKLAQACSEVI
+6653 AKLAQACSEVI
-6664 ERHAAL
+6664 ERHTAL
-6670 RTLFIESVRSGGS
+6670 RTVFIESVRSGGS

-6689 RPGKPRIHTI
+6689 RPSKPRINI
-6699 KCREID
+6699 VKCREID
-6705 VMAKLNARSLAK
+6705 VMAKLKARSLAK
-6717 ANKRHGT
+6717 TNKRHGAP
-6724 HILPYQ
+6724 ILPYQ

-6735 TTHGKVFIKLE
+6735 TTHGKVFVKLE

-6756 TAIIVRDIS
+6756 TAIILRDIS
-6765 SAYANSL
+6765 SAYADSL
-6772 HPTKPPSYKEY
+6772 QPTKPSSYKDY

-6788 KQPTDSSLM
+6788 KQPADSSLM

-6802 LFGARYTEFPSM
+6802 LSGARYTEFPSM
-6814 NSDHMANRSLGSIA
+6814 NSDHMANRSLGSVV

-6837 HSLGSDTGVTISN
+6837 HSLGSATGVTISN
-6850 IIMVAW
+6850 MIMVAW

-6919 ANSLPHQHFSLGRVS
+6919 ANSLPHQHFSVARVS

-6953 SGSSAHSEVSALQ
+6953 AGSSGHSDLGGLK

-6992 IVFRYWTNILSNA
+6992 IVFRYWTNILSHV
-7005 QAKDLAIVMSEVLS
+7005 QAKDLGIVMSEVLN
-7019 DIIDHGEEALSH
+7019 DIIDHGDEALSH
-7031 LRVSRNSAMP
+7031 LRVSQTSLMP
-7041 INTAGVLDGWTFQ
+7041 VNTSGVLDGWTFQ
-7054 HSHTSRQVQTP
+7054 HSHTSRQVATP

-7111 ASTDITYERSFFECG
+7111 VKTDITFERSFFECG

-7140 DQDLPLTVADIFKN
+7140 DQDLPLSVADIFKN
-7154 PTFGPM
+7154 PTFGSM

-7188 EAIAMD
+7188 EAIVMD
-7194 QHVYEPLSLLFQQNA
+7194 QHAYEPLSLLFQQNA
-7209 EQFVREHVCPVV
+7209 GQFVRDNVCPVV

-7227 ITDVLPTTN
+7227 IIDVLPTTD
-7236 FQSQAVE
+7236 FQSQAIE
-7243 GSLLESRWMLNHFFL
+7243 GSLLESRWMLNYFFL

-7264 DIALLQESITNVIA
+7264 DIGLLQESITNVIA

-7288 PYQETYLQ
+7288 PYQATYLQ
-7296 VVLRH
+7296 VILRH

-7313 IEQFTSELESDH
+7313 IEQFTLELESDH
-7325 LRQTPRPEKSSLRFI
+7325 LRQTPRPEKSSLCFI
-7340 LARHKSSERHRIFI
+7340 LARHKFSERHRIFI

-7371 ALKASYEGEHIVATP
+7371 ALKASYEGEAIVTTP
-7386 SYATYIHGLFGKANS
+7386 SYATYLHGLFGKANS
-7401 DQYTYWRSLLKN
+7401 DQYTYWRSLLSN

-7419 VPRQCDLMR
+7419 IPRQCGSMR
-7428 TSPTQAM
+7428 TSPTNLL
-7435 KRTVATHSLA
+7435 KRTVATPSLA
-7445 AFNITTATVVK
+7445 AFNITTATVIK
-7456 AAWSLVLAKN
+7456 AAWSMVLAKN
-7466 TGTTDIVFGHL
+7466 TGTTDVVFGHL
-7477 ISGRNSR
+7477 ISGRHSR

-7501 VRVQLQDSW
+7501 VRVQYQDSW
-7510 TVLDLLQHIQHQQV
+7510 TVLDLLQRIQHQQV
-7524 DNIPYESLGFRDII
+7524 DNIPYESLGFREII
-7538 KGCTNWNDN
+7538 KSCTNWDDN

-7554 IVQHQSMS
+7554 IVQHQSMP
-7562 QTGSLDIGPN
+7562 QTGSLDIGQN
-7572 AYKVGVVA
+7572 TYKVGVVA

-7592 TPQDS
+7592 TPQGS
-7597 SSIEVCF
+7597 SSTEVCF
-7604 LYRQDGAERMKL
+7604 LYRQDGVERTKL
-7616 AEKLFNCLCTIITD
+7616 AEQLFNCLCALITD
-7630 FSTNVEV
+7630 FSTNVETPLDV
-7637 PVIV
+7637 